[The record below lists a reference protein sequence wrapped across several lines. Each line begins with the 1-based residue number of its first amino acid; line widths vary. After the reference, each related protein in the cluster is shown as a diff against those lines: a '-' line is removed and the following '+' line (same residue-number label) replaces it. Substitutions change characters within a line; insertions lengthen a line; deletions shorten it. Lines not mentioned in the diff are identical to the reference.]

1 MQYICICIFCFLYSY
16 VNYVCIYIYICI
28 YIHYIYIYTYI
39 HTYIAQLIAQM
50 KPSFTNDKLVEK
62 ACLES
67 FVFSN

>member
-1 MQYICICIFCFLYSY
+1 MY
-16 VNYVCIYIYICI
+16 VYIYIYIHYMYI
-28 YIHYIYIYTYI
+28 YTLYIYIYIYTYI
-39 HTYIAQLIAQM
+39 HTYIAQLIAEM